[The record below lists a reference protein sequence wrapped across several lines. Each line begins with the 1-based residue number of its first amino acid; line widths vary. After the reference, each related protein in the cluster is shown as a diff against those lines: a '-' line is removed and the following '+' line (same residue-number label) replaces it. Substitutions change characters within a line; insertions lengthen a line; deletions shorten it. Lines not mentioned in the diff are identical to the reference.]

1 MTKKW
6 LDILYLRIITL
17 LCSKYDKFYIPSQY
31 WEFQMASSTRT
42 FQIFEFILIK
52 IPI

>member
-1 MTKKW
+1 MVGYF
-6 LDILYLRIITL
+6 ILAYYYMIVFV
-17 LCSKYDKFYIPSQY
+17 CKYDKFCIPSQY
-31 WEFQMASSTRT
+31 WEFQMASSTIT